1 MFVCANVCLTNV
13 RVSLLPE
20 SLRLPDHKRGLG
32 QAQRQSIWYDLLLC
46 LALEFAFADRQR

>member
-20 SLRLPDHKRGLG
+20 SLRLPDHKRGL
-32 QAQRQSIWYDLLLC
+32 AKRN
-46 LALEFAFADRQR
+46 AKAFGMTCSYA